1 MRRISWIVLAV
12 AVLTGCQT
20 PEPEPEV
27 PVRKAQEVTAIKV
40 HSLPPG
46 CFIELNNEFLGAT
59 PLTIRVPSYE
69 GKWTGATY
77 KMHRLR
83 ASMPRGQGWEEKR
96 WFGYDPIP
104 ERVVFRIPGVESWYH
119 ANSPSPP
126 KKPTVTV
133 Q

>member
-1 MRRISWIVLAV
+1 MSRLVIALAG
-12 AVLTGCQT
+12 AALLAGCQT

-27 PVRKAQEVTAIKV
+27 PVRKAKEVTAIKV

-104 ERVVFRIPGVESWYH
+104 ERVVFRIPGVETWYH

>member
-1 MRRISWIVLAV
+1 MRRISWIGLVV
-12 AVLTGCQT
+12 AVVTGCQT

-27 PVRKAQEVTAIKV
+27 PVRKAQAVTAVEV

-104 ERVVFRIPGVESWYH
+104 ERVVFRIPGVETWYH

>member
-1 MRRISWIVLAV
+1 MRRIWGIVLAV

-27 PVRKAQEVTAIKV
+27 PVRKAQAVTAVEV

-104 ERVVFRIPGVESWYH
+104 ERVVFRIPGVETWYH

>member
-96 WFGYDPIP
+96 WFGHDPIP

-119 ANSPSPP
+119 ANSTSPP